1 MRHLDENKSQT
12 KKTSFQPNFKQNCY
26 SKTHRKNQQKNLSS
40 DIQKQSFIQVFAE
53 NFTNISTIGPPPHPK
68 GATPEQTTPLKER
81 KTPRVLYDNKVY
93 IQNTK
98 KNKNVKYTPS
108 QTEL

>member
-1 MRHLDENKSQT
+1 MIKIVQ
-12 KKTSFQPNFKQNCY
+12 
-26 SKTHRKNQQKNLSS
+26 
-40 DIQKQSFIQVFAE
+40 IQKLTIYYQCLCFQQYFKKKPIVISYQIQNSFFTIIFIIIQTTIKLFD
-53 NFTNISTIGPPPHPK
+53 TIGPPPHPK

>member
-1 MRHLDENKSQT
+1 MSSTQG
-12 KKTSFQPNFKQNCY
+12 
-26 SKTHRKNQQKNLSS
+26 KNLHTLSIS
-40 DIQKQSFIQVFAE
+40 QIQFQVKLTQNSLGFSITSQYTR
-53 NFTNISTIGPPPHPK
+53 NSRCILPKKLLIFDTIGPPPHPK